1 MSLVVEEG
9 PGFRVE
15 RGERGDTLVVVGQWN
30 REAQTIIESG
40 LVDGLDLNYT
50 KGFKDVDL
58 QFVKAWPIRRLEL
71 LARTVTDLSPLHR
84 LGERL
89 ESVSMQSAESSRLD
103 LGQFPHLTRLAAD
116 WPQVRETVHVRTS
129 LVEVYLGGYREND
142 LRPLGPLTALESLT
156 MKDRPSV
163 VTLAGAEEFTRLER
177 LGLFGAPL
185 GSLKGIEPLEQL
197 RELQREQHPL
207 HPLRRR
213 HRRRN
218 HPQPPLRAVPR
229 SQPHS
234 LLRIELLRPIR
245 PTIRPSFD
253 ILTDRNRLGASGGHR
268 HWTCDIRN
276 RNMHSRLR
284 WCLRDRRWCGRLLQ
298 YSHWWFASYRGC
310 SHG

>member
-1 MSLVVEEG
+1 MSVVVEEG

-15 RGERGDTLVVVGQWN
+15 RGARGDTLVVVGQWN

-40 LVDGLDLNYT
+40 LVDGLDLNYA

-58 QFVKAWPIRRLEL
+58 QFMKAWPIRRLEL

-84 LGERL
+84 LGETL
-89 ESVSMQSAESSRLD
+89 ESVSIQSAESSRLD
-103 LGQFPHLTRLAAD
+103 LGLFPHLTRLAAD

-163 VTLAGAEEFTRLER
+163 ATLAGAEEFTRLER

-197 RELQREQHPL
+197 RELQIEGCRVGDLTPLDTLRGLRTLNASDCGYLASLAPMRGLFDLESLWLFGTTNVTDGDLSPIADLPMLQDFRMKSRRSYRPSVREIQAQIDA
-207 HPLRRR
+207 RS
-213 HRRRN
+213 
-218 HPQPPLRAVPR
+218 LRA
-229 SQPHS
+229 
-234 LLRIELLRPIR
+234 
-245 PTIRPSFD
+245 
-253 ILTDRNRLGASGGHR
+253 
-268 HWTCDIRN
+268 
-276 RNMHSRLR
+276 
-284 WCLRDRRWCGRLLQ
+284 
-298 YSHWWFASYRGC
+298 
-310 SHG
+310 